1 MAYTFN
7 KIDYV
12 MITVSN
18 MARSVAFY
26 KDKLG
31 IPMKFGTPEWTEF
44 QTGTTTL
51 ALHGGGKPQDA
62 PKDPGTH
69 YAGVCSIG
77 FNVDNL
83 DLAYEQ
89 LEAKG
94 VKFVMPRPS
103 AQEKASSWRLWLIPT
118 AWRFRSGRPQRSD
131 VAVDLTSQHS
141 LWFFS
146 SAGPGERRRVR
157 RVRHGRPAGLPP
169 VAASVHY

>member
-51 ALHGGGKPQDA
+51 ALHGGGKPQEA
-62 PKDPGTH
+62 QKNPGEH
-69 YAGVCSIG
+69 HAGTCSVG

-89 LEAKG
+89 LQAKG
-94 VKFVMPRPS
+94 VEFVMP
-103 AQEKASSWRLWLIPT
+103 PT
-118 AWRFRSGRPQRSD
+118 ER
-131 VAVDLTSQHS
+131 
-141 LWFFS
+141 
-146 SAGPGERRRVR
+146 AGEGIKLAIAIDPD
-157 RVRHGRPAGLPP
+157 GLAISFGQ
-169 VAASVHY
+169 AAKK

>member
-1 MAYTFN
+1 MPSTFN

-51 ALHGGGKPQDA
+51 ALHGGGQA
-62 PKDPGTH
+62 REAAADPNAH
-69 YAGVCSIG
+69 YAGTGSLG

-83 DLAYEQ
+83 DLVYEQ
-89 LEAKG
+89 LQAKG
-94 VKFVMPRPS
+94 VVFVTP
-103 AQEKASSWRLWLIPT
+103 PT
-118 AWRFRSGRPQRSD
+118 ARAGDGIRLA
-131 VAVDLTSQHS
+131 VAVDPDGFPIS
-141 LWFFS
+141 F
-146 SAGPGERRRVR
+146 GE
-157 RVRHGRPAGLPP
+157 
-169 VAASVHY
+169 AAKK

>member
-12 MITVSN
+12 MINVSN

-94 VKFVMPRPS
+94 VHFVMPPTERPGEGIKL
-103 AQEKASSWRLWLIPT
+103 A
-118 AWRFRSGRPQRSD
+118 
-131 VAVDLTSQHS
+131 VAVD
-141 LWFFS
+141 
-146 SAGPGERRRVR
+146 PD
-157 RVRHGRPAGLPP
+157 GLAISFGQ
-169 VAASVHY
+169 AAKK

>member
-12 MITVSN
+12 MINVSN

-51 ALHGGGKPQDA
+51 ALHGGGKPQEA
-62 PKDPGTH
+62 AKDPGAH
-69 YAGVCSIG
+69 WAGTCSIG

-94 VKFVMPRPS
+94 VQFVMP
-103 AQEKASSWRLWLIPT
+103 PT
-118 AWRFRSGRPQRSD
+118 ER
-131 VAVDLTSQHS
+131 
-141 LWFFS
+141 
-146 SAGPGERRRVR
+146 PGE
-157 RVRHGRPAGLPP
+157 GIKLA
-169 VAASVHY
+169 VAIDPDGMAISFGQAAKK

>member
-1 MAYTFN
+1 MPSTFN

-51 ALHGGGKPQDA
+51 ALHGGGQA
-62 PKDPGTH
+62 RETTGDPSAHFAGT
-69 YAGVCSIG
+69 ASLG

-83 DLAYEQ
+83 DLVYEQ
-89 LEAKG
+89 LQAKG
-94 VKFVMPRPS
+94 VVFVVP
-103 AQEKASSWRLWLIPT
+103 PT
-118 AWRFRSGRPQRSD
+118 ARAGEGIKLA
-131 VAVDLTSQHS
+131 VAVDPDGFAIS
-141 LWFFS
+141 F
-146 SAGPGERRRVR
+146 GE
-157 RVRHGRPAGLPP
+157 
-169 VAASVHY
+169 AAKK

>member
-1 MAYTFN
+1 MPFTFN

-51 ALHGGGKPQDA
+51 ALHGGGQA
-62 PKDPGTH
+62 REAGGDPNAH
-69 YAGVCSIG
+69 YAGTCSIG
-77 FNVDNL
+77 FNVGNL

-89 LEAKG
+89 LQAKG
-94 VKFVMPRPS
+94 VVFVMP
-103 AQEKASSWRLWLIPT
+103 PT
-118 AWRFRSGRPQRSD
+118 ARAGEGIKLA
-131 VAVDLTSQHS
+131 VAVDPDGFAIS
-141 LWFFS
+141 FGE
-146 SAGPGERRRVR
+146 SAKK
-157 RVRHGRPAGLPP
+157 
-169 VAASVHY
+169 

>member
-1 MAYTFN
+1 MPVTFN
-7 KIDYV
+7 KVDYV

-51 ALHGGGKPQDA
+51 ALHGGGQ
-62 PKDPGTH
+62 PKDPPKDPNAH
-69 YAGVCSIG
+69 YAGSCSIG

-89 LEAKG
+89 LQAKG
-94 VKFVMPRPS
+94 VVFVMP
-103 AQEKASSWRLWLIPT
+103 PT
-118 AWRFRSGRPQRSD
+118 AREGEEIKLA
-131 VAVDLTSQHS
+131 VAID
-141 LWFFS
+141 
-146 SAGPGERRRVR
+146 PD
-157 RVRHGRPAGLPP
+157 GLAISFGQAPKK
-169 VAASVHY
+169 

>member
-12 MITVSN
+12 MINVSN

-51 ALHGGGKPQDA
+51 ALHGGGKPQEGS
-62 PKDPGTH
+62 KDPGAH

-83 DLAYEQ
+83 ELAYEQ

-94 VKFVMPRPS
+94 VQFVMP
-103 AQEKASSWRLWLIPT
+103 PT
-118 AWRFRSGRPQRSD
+118 ER
-131 VAVDLTSQHS
+131 
-141 LWFFS
+141 
-146 SAGPGERRRVR
+146 PGEGIKLAVAID
-157 RVRHGRPAGLPP
+157 PDGLAISFGQ
-169 VAASVHY
+169 AAKK